1 MTTAQA
7 DILVSFATKLKRAGV
22 TEFSLGDFTV
32 NFGVPEASDAT
43 NALPPLKPDAKPGMV
58 TFADIESGKY
68 FE

>member
-7 DILVSFATKLKRAGV
+7 DILVSFVTKLKRAGV
-22 TEFSLGDFTV
+22 TEFSLGDFAV
-32 NFGVPEASDAT
+32 SFGVPEAIDAT

>member
-1 MTTAQA
+1 MTMAQA
-7 DILVSFATKLKRAGV
+7 DTLVSFATKLRRAGV

-32 NFGVPEASDAT
+32 NFGIQDQAEAT
-43 NALPPLKPDAKPGMV
+43 LPPLAPDAKPGMV

>member
-1 MTTAQA
+1 
-7 DILVSFATKLKRAGV
+7 V

-32 NFGVPEASDAT
+32 NFGIPEAGEAT
-43 NALPPLKPDAKPGMV
+43 TALPPLKPDAKPGMV